1 MRTASSSCLAV
12 IVAVLAIPGAA
23 RAFTLWNDI
32 RASALLP
39 DQTVIIRVE
48 NPPVAGAT
56 QAVLYAQGGVQEV
69 PLASVPDG
77 PATYEARV
85 PGPVSGPRG
94 YGFRLLRPGN
104 LDVMA
109 VPLAPGATPAP
120 ADLTRLATDAAG
132 DETSGRAHLD
142 LVDCR
147 LGTDGTR
154 LQAALTNVSGGFP
167 VSSGLTFFS
176 YLLAIKDPAVPD
188 PDVLFAMIHT
198 VTAAGII
205 APGLY
210 RIEGT
215 GVDDLV
221 KIGEITV
228 SVLAAQ
234 NTLLLSCALA
244 DLEADPAFQ
253 SWYDPVDPRLDVAG
267 LSQRITLLGGAQET
281 DRTPGGVWHL
291 RQVRLESGPNTL
303 PSLSDLAVPAPGSG
317 GFVSVLYQDADGH
330 CPVFAQLLLPDGE
343 VFPLRP
349 QSLDYA
355 QPVVYRSDAGLAP
368 LESGSA
374 GTVTVRFSD
383 NLDDVVTLTQAVSA
397 APLPAAVLRLEASP
411 NPFNPA
417 TVLSFELAEPGP
429 VTLAVYGIDG
439 RLVATLAE
447 GQHSQGRHEVTW
459 DGTDARGQRVA
470 SGVWFA
476 RLTGADGI
484 VTRKLAL
491 SK

>member
-1 MRTASSSCLAV
+1 MKTALNHLLV
-12 IVAVLAIPGAA
+12 LTLVLLGDVADA

-39 DQTVIIRVE
+39 DQTVTIRVE
-48 NPPVAGAT
+48 NPPFAGA
-56 QAVLYAQGGVQEV
+56 VHSLLYAQGGVQEV

-77 PATYEARV
+77 PATFEARV

-94 YGFRLLRPGN
+94 YGFRMVRPGA

-109 VPLAPGATPAP
+109 VPLVAGATPAP
-120 ADLTRLATDAAG
+120 SDLTRLAVDAAG
-132 DETSGRAHLD
+132 DETTGRAHLD

-147 LGTDGTR
+147 VGTDGTR
-154 LQAALTNVSGGFP
+154 LQAALSNVSGGFP

-176 YLLAIKDPAVPD
+176 YLLAIKDPAVTD
-188 PDVLFAMIHT
+188 PDTLFAMIHT
-198 VTAAGII
+198 VNAAGII

-228 SVLAAQ
+228 TVLAAQ

-244 DLEADPAFQ
+244 DLEADPVFQ
-253 SWYDPVDPRLDVAG
+253 SWFDPADPRLDVVG
-267 LSQRITLLGGAQET
+267 FTQRITLLGGPQET
-281 DRTPGGVWHL
+281 DRTPGGAWHL

-303 PSLSDLAVPAPGSG
+303 PVLSDLVVPAPGAG
-317 GFVSVLYQDADGH
+317 GFVSVVYEDADGH
-330 CPVFAQLLLPDGE
+330 CPVLAELQFPGGE

-349 QSLDYA
+349 QTLAYG
-355 QPVVYRSDAGLAP
+355 QPVVYRSAAGLAP
-368 LESGSA
+368 LESGGA
-374 GTVTVRFSD
+374 GAATVRFSD

-397 APLPAAVLRLEASP
+397 APLPAAALRLQASP

-417 TVLSFELAEPGP
+417 TVLSFELAAPGP

-447 GQHSQGRHEVTW
+447 GQHGQGRHEVTW

-476 RLTGADGI
+476 RLTGADGT

>member
-1 MRTASSSCLAV
+1 MRVTSHTCLAA

-39 DQTVIIRVE
+39 DQTVTIRVE
-48 NPPVAGAT
+48 IPPVAGA
-56 QAVLYAQGGVQEV
+56 VHSLLYAQAGVQEA

-77 PATYEARV
+77 PATFEARV

-94 YGFRLLRPGN
+94 YGFRLVRPGG

-109 VPLAPGATPAP
+109 VPLVAGSTPAP
-120 ADLTRLATDAAG
+120 ADLTRLAFDAVG
-132 DETSGRAHLD
+132 DEITGRPYLD
-142 LVDCR
+142 LTECR
-147 LGTDGTR
+147 VGTDGTR
-154 LQAALTNVSGGFP
+154 LQAALSNVSGGFP

-176 YLLAIKDPAVPD
+176 YLLAIKDPAVAD
-188 PDVLFAMIHT
+188 PDTLFAMIHT
-198 VTAAGII
+198 VNAAGII

-221 KIGEITV
+221 KIGEISVT
-228 SVLAAQ
+228 VLAAQ

-244 DLEADPAFQ
+244 DLEADPVFRR
-253 SWYDPVDPRLDVAG
+253 WYDAADPRLDVVG
-267 LSQRITLLGGAQET
+267 FTQRITLLGGAQET
-281 DRTPGGVWHL
+281 DRTPGGTWHL
-291 RQVRLESGPNTL
+291 RQVRLESGANTL
-303 PSLSDLAVPAPGSG
+303 PALSELVVPAPGDG
-317 GFVSVLYQDADGH
+317 GYVSVLYQDADGH
-330 CPVFAQLLLPDGE
+330 CPVLAELLFPGGE

-349 QSLDYA
+349 QTLDYG

-368 LESGSA
+368 LESGSV
-374 GTVTVRFSD
+374 GTATVRFSD
-383 NLDDVVTLTQAVSA
+383 NLDDVVTLTQAVA
-397 APLPAAVLRLEASP
+397 AVPLPAAALRLQASP

-417 TVLSFELAEPGP
+417 TVLSFELAAPGP

-447 GQHSQGRHEVTW
+447 GQHAQGRHQVTW

-476 RLTGADGI
+476 RLAGAEGT

>member
-1 MRTASSSCLAV
+1 MFATLSSFLV
-12 IVAVLAIPGAA
+12 LVTVALAIPGTA

-39 DQTVIIRVE
+39 DQTVTIRVE

-56 QAVLYAQGGVQEV
+56 HSSLYAQGGVQEA

-77 PATYEARV
+77 PATLEARV
-85 PGPVSGPRG
+85 PGPVSGSRG
-94 YGFRLLRPGN
+94 YGFRLLRPGA

-109 VPLAPGATPAP
+109 VPLAAGSMPTP
-120 ADLTRLATDAAG
+120 ADLTQLTVDAAG

-142 LVDCR
+142 LVACR
-147 LGTDGTR
+147 VGTDGTR
-154 LQAALTNVSGGFP
+154 LWAALTNVSGGFP

-176 YLLAIKDPAVPD
+176 YLLGIKDPAVAD
-188 PDVLFAMIHT
+188 PDTLFGMIHT

-205 APGLY
+205 EPGLY

-221 KIGEITV
+221 KLGPITAT
-228 SVLAAQ
+228 VLAAQ

-244 DLEADPAFQ
+244 DLEADPVFRR
-253 SWYDPVDPRLDVAG
+253 WYDPADPRLDVAG
-267 LSQRITLLGGAQET
+267 FSQRITLLGGPQET

-303 PSLSDLAVPAPGSG
+303 PVLSDLVVPAPGSG
-317 GFVSVLYQDADGH
+317 GFVSVLYDDQDGH
-330 CPVFAQLLLPDGE
+330 CPVLAELQFPGGE
-343 VFPLRP
+343 VFPLLP
-349 QSLDYA
+349 QTLDYG
-355 QPVVYRSDAGLAP
+355 QPVVYRSAAGLAP
-368 LESGSA
+368 LESGGA
-374 GTVTVRFSD
+374 GPVTVRFSD
-383 NLDDVVTLTQAVSA
+383 NLDDVVTLTQAVAA
-397 APLPAAVLRLEASP
+397 APLPAAALRLQASP

-417 TVLSFELAEPGP
+417 TVLSFELAAPGP

-447 GQHSQGRHEVTW
+447 GQHGQGRHQVIW

-476 RLTGADGI
+476 RLTGDEGT
-484 VTRKLAL
+484 VTRKLAM